1 MIITIANAK
10 GGVAKTTSAIYLAA
24 AALKRYEKPVR
35 VLDADPQGSASLWA
49 DMLQAGG
56 QDLTGLTVA
65 PANAVTLQQAKR
77 ASQQGLDQRL
87 VLVDAPPQGRLLE
100 TALAVADFVIIPTS
114 DSPLDYQ
121 QAVLTL
127 QAVPEGTPAA
137 LLVVRAE
144 PHTVSCKQMLTQMEQ
159 DNMPRFDTIVA
170 KRQALKNALGQPP
183 TRLYEYVSVLDE
195 LAHEVT
201 LNP

>member
-56 QDLTGLTVA
+56 QDLTGLTVS

-100 TALAVADFVIIPTS
+100 TALDVADFVIVPTS

-195 LAHEVT
+195 LAHTLT

>member
-24 AALKRYEKPVR
+24 AALKRWEQPVR

-100 TALAVADFVIIPTS
+100 TALDVADFVIVPTS

-144 PHTVSCKQMLTQMEQ
+144 PHTVSCKQMLAQMEQ

-195 LAHEVT
+195 LAHT

>member
-10 GGVAKTTSAIYLAA
+10 GGVAKTTSAMYLANA
-24 AALKRYEKPVR
+24 AAKRFDKPVR

-49 DMLQAGG
+49 DMLEARGENNA
-56 QDLTGLTVA
+56 LVSVA

-100 TALAVADFVIIPTS
+100 TALDVADFVIVPTS

-144 PHTVSCKQMLTQMEQ
+144 PHTVSCKQMLTQMEH
-159 DNMPRFDTIVA
+159 DSVPCFDTIVA